1 MKRYSELAV
10 GITVI
15 LATLVLV
22 GGVLWFKG
30 YTLQR
35 DTYDL
40 VVYFPQASGLAK
52 GDPVEVA
59 GVVQGAVSSIQYEKG
74 RARIELELNR
84 TAELYQGTTAIIA
97 NYGIMGQKF
106 VALDPGRLAAGR
118 LDPAQPLTGRYD
130 PGIGDMMTNVG
141 TSLARAD
148 TLVSQLIR
156 ILAAFDSAGGA
167 PALGRMVRNTEK
179 ITGDLADITA
189 DTREPLKRSLRNL
202 DAGTRELNALLQE
215 KSPKLKGTID
225 NLERASARFDTL
237 TIQVLALN
245 RDVRTS
251 LEQLNKTDNTA
262 GALLQDRQLYDRLLS
277 TVSRT
282 DSLLLDFQKNPR
294 RYLKFSVF

>member
-1 MKRYSELAV
+1 MRRYSELAV
-10 GITVI
+10 GVTVI
-15 LATLVLV
+15 LALVVMV

-30 YTLQR
+30 YALQR
-35 DTYDL
+35 DTYEL
-40 VVYFPQASGLAK
+40 VAYFPQASGLSR

-59 GVVQGAVSSIQYEKG
+59 GVVQGAVSRIDYEQG
-74 RARIELELNR
+74 RARITLELR
-84 TAELYQGTTAIIA
+84 RSAELYRGTVALIA

-106 VALDPGRLAAGR
+106 ISLDPGRPTGGP
-118 LDPAQPLTGRYD
+118 LDLTRPLEGRYD

-148 TLVSQLIR
+148 TLVVQLIR

-167 PALGRMVRNTEK
+167 PALGRLVRNTERL
-179 ITGDLADITA
+179 TGDLAGITA
-189 DTREPLKRSLRNL
+189 DTREPLRRTLRNL
-202 DAGTRELNALLQE
+202 DAGTSELKALLEE

-237 TIQVLALN
+237 SAQLLVTN
-245 RDVRTS
+245 REVRTS
-251 LEQLNKTDNTA
+251 LEQLNRNDNTA
-262 GALLQDRQLYDRLLS
+262 GALLQDRQLYDRLLG
-277 TVSRT
+277 TVART